1 MKRVLLAIGLLVPA
15 CDDATEGEAT
25 LRFTAWGED
34 FIEQGIPAEAF
45 VDGWSVD
52 FETFFVSLDAI
63 DADGEPL
70 EGRYVVDLAQ
80 ASAGAGHELGSL
92 VVPASGQPAVSYA
105 LAPAT
110 ADAVTDADTARLDTM
125 VSAGASIWV
134 RGTASN
140 GTTVKTFDWSFDVS
154 PRYTECETG
163 TPLVDGGVIDV
174 VLTLHADHLFYDD
187 LDSEEPNVA
196 FDLVAQ
202 ADMDRDGVV
211 TMDELRAQS
220 LSSQARYQV
229 GGRDIDDLH
238 GFIEAQART
247 LGHINGEGHCEI
259 D

>member
-1 MKRVLLAIGLLVPA
+1 MKRILLAIGLLLPG
-15 CDDATEGEAT
+15 CDAADEGEAT

-34 FIEQGIPAEAF
+34 FIEQGIPAEEF
-45 VDGWSVD
+45 VDGWSVEFD
-52 FETFFVSLDAI
+52 SFFVSLDAI
-63 DADGEPL
+63 DADGESL
-70 EGRYVVDLAQ
+70 EGRHVVDL
-80 ASAGAGHELGSL
+80 SISSGGAGHELGTL
-92 VVPASGQPAVSYA
+92 LVPASGRPAVSYA

-110 ADAVTDADTARLDTM
+110 ADSVTDADDAGLDAM
-125 VSAGASIWV
+125 VAAGASIWV
-134 RGTASN
+134 RGTATN
-140 GTTVKTFDWSFDVS
+140 GAMVKTFDWSFGVS
-154 PRYTECETG
+154 PRYTHCETG
-163 TPLVDGGVIDV
+163 TPLTDGGTTDV

-196 FDLVAQ
+196 FDLIAQ

-220 LSSQARYQV
+220 LSSQTRYQV
-229 GGRDIDDLH
+229 GGRDIDDLY